1 MAPDNA
7 PALDDFTD
15 PADSD
20 ADNPVMPREMED
32 FAVPAA
38 AVDAAPA
45 IPIDATDDSDPGDA
59 VDAAPVKAAIPPP
72 PPTEAGMKILL
83 DGFHAWLPLSSVVT
97 VPLTVGFLPL
107 PLRSLTS
114 LTLAKGQWKFS
125 EAGYITRS

>member
-7 PALDDFTD
+7 PALEDLTD
-15 PADSD
+15 PTASEADS
-20 ADNPVMPREMED
+20 PVMPIDMAD
-32 FAVPAA
+32 F
-38 AVDAAPA
+38 AAPA
-45 IPIDATDDSDPGDA
+45 DVVDAT
-59 VDAAPVKAAIPPP
+59 PVKAAVPPP

-107 PLRSLTS
+107 PLRSLAS